1 MADSVDRVFVHALNT
16 VKKIPKAGALRP
28 PPEDRLR
35 LYGLYKQAM
44 EGDVDGVMERPASV
58 GSGVYEPEDIKK
70 DRAKYDS
77 WDSQR
82 GISRTE
88 AKRKYVEALIET
100 MHRYAN
106 TTADARALVDELEFV
121 WDQIKNNVVSSNGSS
136 PRGESENEKCDYRA
150 TMKQNVQTQ
159 NIDRPM
165 RILSPKSQDDDI
177 ERDRDGMPLF
187 IDRDD
192 ILFEGVNESK
202 GLELAKWRKSVE
214 QTLVKLTTEVAALR
228 EHITSG
234 REYRGKRRKS
244 FAKWISR
251 ISLVAVKHIL
261 IDVIILAIL
270 LLWMRRKKDRRLEDL
285 FRQALGVGREY
296 IRKVLP
302 SR

>member
-121 WDQIKNNVVSSNGSS
+121 WNQIKNNVVSSNGSS
-136 PRGESENEKCDYRA
+136 PRGDSEGEKRGYRA
-150 TMKQNVQTQ
+150 TIKPNFQTQ
-159 NIDRPM
+159 NMERPM

-177 ERDRDGMPLF
+177 ERDINGRP
-187 IDRDD
+187 IIIERDD
-192 ILFEGVNESK
+192 VLFEGVNESK
-202 GLELAKWRKSVE
+202 GIELVKWRKSVE
-214 QTLVKLTTEVAALR
+214 HTLVKLTTEVAALR
-228 EHITSG
+228 EQITSG

-261 IDVIILAIL
+261 IDVIILAVL
-270 LLWMRRKKDRRLEDL
+270 LLWMRRKKDRRFEDL